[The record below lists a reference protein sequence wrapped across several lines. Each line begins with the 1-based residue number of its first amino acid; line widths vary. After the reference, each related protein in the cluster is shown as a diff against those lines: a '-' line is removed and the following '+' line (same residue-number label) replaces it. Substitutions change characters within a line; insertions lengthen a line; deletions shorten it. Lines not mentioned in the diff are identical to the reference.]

1 MPGQKASEEQRR
13 DDIMRAAYDV
23 AAKHGVE
30 ALTVRAVAARAA
42 VSHGTVLFHFNRR
55 DALVAS
61 LLDRVLDATAV
72 LRVPAS
78 LDRLTRPAEL
88 MRELLRT
95 EMERLSSDPRH
106 FRLFLEYWA
115 LGVRNAAIRRR
126 VSAALDDYRTAFRAV
141 AEGVANEVSG
151 TRRRAGPR
159 QDATSPEGL
168 AAVAVSFVH
177 GCALQ
182 AVIDPKTFSV
192 EQHFDMAV
200 RMLDGVAASRWG
212 RGTGKRSSNGSRR

>member
-1 MPGQKASEEQRR
+1 MPGQKASEARR
-13 DDIMRAAYDV
+13 REEIMRAAYDV

-55 DALVAS
+55 DTLVTS

-72 LRVPAS
+72 LHVPSTLA
-78 LDRLTRPAEL
+78 RLTRPAEL
-88 MRELLRT
+88 MRALLRA
-95 EMERLSSDPRH
+95 EMERLSRDPRH

-115 LGVRNAAIRRR
+115 LGVRDALIRRR
-126 VSAALDDYRTAFRAV
+126 VSAALDNYRAAFRTV
-141 AEGVANEVSG
+141 AQGVVS
-151 TRRRAGPR
+151 
-159 QDATSPEGL
+159 DAEGL

-182 AVIDPKTFSV
+182 AVIDQKTFSV
-192 EQHFDMAV
+192 ERHFEMAV
-200 RMLDGVAASRWG
+200 RMLDGVGDARRVRAKG
-212 RGTGKRSSNGSRR
+212 RGGGGSNGTRR

>member
-13 DDIMRAAYDV
+13 EDIMRAAYDV
-23 AAKHGVE
+23 AARSGVE

-72 LRVPAS
+72 LRLPRT
-78 LDRLTRPAEL
+78 LDRLTRPPEL
-88 MRELLRT
+88 MRTLLRA
-95 EMERLSSDPRH
+95 EMERLSRDPRH

-115 LGVRNAAIRRR
+115 LGVRHAVIRRR
-126 VSAALDDYRTAFRAV
+126 VSAALDSYRAAFRAV
-141 AEGVANEVSG
+141 AESVVNEASG
-151 TRRRAGPR
+151 SPPR
-159 QDATSPEGL
+159 SSDAEGL

-192 EQHFDMAV
+192 ERHFEMAV
-200 RMLDGVAASRWG
+200 RMLDGVAESR
-212 RGTGKRSSNGSRR
+212 RGPGKGKRSGNGSRH

>member
-1 MPGQKASEEQRR
+1 MPGQKASEAQRR

-23 AAKHGVE
+23 AAKSGVE
-30 ALTVRAVAARAA
+30 SLTVRAVAARAA

-72 LRVPAS
+72 LRVPAALDS
-78 LDRLTRPAEL
+78 LTPAKL
-88 MRELLRT
+88 MRAVLRA
-95 EMERLSSDPRH
+95 EMERLSHDPRQ

-115 LGVRNAAIRRR
+115 VGVRHAAIRRR
-126 VSAALDDYRTAFRAV
+126 VSAALDNYRAAFRTV
-141 AEGVANEVSG
+141 AEGASS
-151 TRRRAGPR
+151 
-159 QDATSPEGL
+159 DAEGL

-192 EQHFDMAV
+192 ERHFDMAV
-200 RMLDGVAASRWG
+200 RMLDGVAETRGMRANGKGMGRERASD
-212 RGTGKRSSNGSRR
+212 NGSQD